1 MPSCRPSEPVR
12 LAIAFSRPGPA
23 WNDDEA
29 AASSS
34 NDDVSWNSA
43 NHAPSP
49 TAGRATSAINV
60 EFSLGSPIRR
70 VMARATIDTVR
81 VAASTNVSHSVARP
95 KRSRPRSSSCPSCA
109 IADDGASTPV
119 ASAIARECKE
129 DRPRRRAACA
139 TYRGVSDLVRCEQT
153 QDDDWDR

>member
-70 VMARATIDTVR
+70 VGQPIGPWRISR
-81 VAASTNVSHSVARP
+81 RP
-95 KRSRPRSSSCPSCA
+95 GFPALLCFELVL
-109 IADDGASTPV
+109 D
-119 ASAIARECKE
+119 
-129 DRPRRRAACA
+129 PRRTERAPQAGA
-139 TYRGVSDLVRCEQT
+139 PGPVPAGQRGERSLYCTGLPGRQPG
-153 QDDDWDR
+153 